1 MPRRR
6 QFGSVRKLPSGKWQ
20 ARYESPGGSSV
31 AAPHTFAT
39 KADAALWLASVE
51 LDQARGRWID
61 PRASDISLAANA
73 ENWLHGH
80 VRIAPRTREI
90 YELQLRV
97 HILPKITADVPALG
111 GLSLGDISPEIVR
124 RWYGALTRERG
135 RSVAAKA
142 YTRLRQ
148 ILTVAVNDDRI

>member
-1 MPRRR
+1 
-6 QFGSVRKLPSGKWQ
+6 
-20 ARYESPGGSSV
+20 
-31 AAPHTFAT
+31 
-39 KADAALWLASVE
+39 
-51 LDQARGRWID
+51 
-61 PRASDISLAANA
+61 
-73 ENWLHGH
+73 HGH

-148 ILTVAVNDDRI
+148 ILTVAVNDDRIAKNPCRIEHGGAERHPEQQFI